1 MDKFPVELK
10 QVYFTRSIV
19 VAIPEYVL
27 TVPVTI
33 NFPPQNNIN
42 VQYIEGSDNDYVFV
56 MQTLLNE
63 DKNPLD
69 PYMIDM
75 ECVAQLHIN
84 NELSKD
90 EAMKAATITGHS
102 VVYGAIREA
111 VSWITGRHPFGPVSL
126 GLSVL
131 TPKTSDAPEQIIKS

>member
-19 VAIPEYVL
+19 VALPNYELKDVVVIHSP
-27 TVPVTI
+27 PVNT
-33 NFPPQNNIN
+33 IN

-84 NELSKD
+84 SELSKD
-90 EAMKAATITGHS
+90 EAMKAATITGHT

-126 GLSVL
+126 GLSIL
-131 TPKTSDAPEQIIKS
+131 TPKKSEIPLSS

>member
-19 VAIPEYVL
+19 VALPNYELKEAV
-27 TVPVTI
+27 VI

-56 MQTLLNE
+56 MQTLMNV

-90 EAMKAATITGHS
+90 ESMKAATVTGHS

-131 TPKTSDAPEQIIKS
+131 TPTKADDSKTDSIT

>member
-27 TVPVTI
+27 TNPVTI

-42 VQYIEGSDNDYVFV
+42 LQYIQGSDNDYVFV
-56 MQTLLNE
+56 MQTLMNA

-84 NELSKD
+84 NDLSRE

-126 GLSVL
+126 GLSIL
-131 TPKTSDAPEQIIKS
+131 PHKKDEASEQ

>member
-1 MDKFPVELK
+1 MNKFPVELK

-19 VAIPEYVL
+19 VALPEYVL
-27 TVPVTI
+27 INPVTI

-42 VQYIEGSDNDYVFV
+42 LQYIEGSDNDYVFV
-56 MQTLLNE
+56 MQTLMNA

-84 NELSKD
+84 NDLSRE

-111 VSWITGRHPFGPVSL
+111 ISWITGRHPFGPVSL
-126 GLSVL
+126 GLSIL
-131 TPKTSDAPEQIIKS
+131 PHKKDEASEQ

>member
-19 VAIPEYVL
+19 VALSNYVL
-27 TVPVTI
+27 KDIVTI
-33 NFPPQNNIN
+33 NFPPVNTVN

-126 GLSVL
+126 GLSIL
-131 TPKTSDAPEQIIKS
+131 TPKIPETSEQSNKT

>member
-19 VAIPEYVL
+19 VALSNYELKDVVVIH
-27 TVPVTI
+27 
-33 NFPPQNNIN
+33 FPPVNTLN

-56 MQTLLNE
+56 MQTLLNS

-75 ECVAQLHIN
+75 ECVAQLHVSS
-84 NELSKD
+84 ELSK
-90 EAMKAATITGHS
+90 EESLKAASITGHS

-111 VSWITGRHPFGPVSL
+111 VSWITGRHPFGPISL

-131 TPKTSDAPEQIIKS
+131 TSKVAETSEPLIKT

>member
-19 VAIPEYVL
+19 VALPKYVL
-27 TVPVTI
+27 TNPLII
-33 NFPPQNNIN
+33 NFPPQNTIN

-84 NELSKD
+84 NDLSKD

-126 GLSVL
+126 GISVL
-131 TPKTSDAPEQIIKS
+131 TPKKPEESEQSINP

>member
-19 VAIPEYVL
+19 VALPEYAP
-27 TVPVTI
+27 TNPVTI
-33 NFPPQNNIN
+33 NFPPQNTIN

-56 MQTLLNE
+56 MQTLLNT

-69 PYMIDM
+69 PYMVDM

-84 NELSKD
+84 SELSKD

-111 VSWITGRHPFGPVSL
+111 VLWITGRHPFGPVSL

-131 TPKTSDAPEQIIKS
+131 TPKAPETSEPPIKA

>member
-1 MDKFPVELK
+1 MNNFPVELK

-19 VAIPEYVL
+19 VALPNYELKDAV
-27 TVPVTI
+27 VI
-33 NFPPQNNIN
+33 NFPPVNTVN

-56 MQTLLNE
+56 MKTLLNE

-84 NELSKD
+84 NDLSKD

-131 TPKTSDAPEQIIKS
+131 TPKTSDAHEQLIKT